1 MYCDPVT
8 ENGTIEHGKIDYS
21 YPVSPE
27 NTDFMYINTT
37 YRVECD
43 PGYFPAN
50 RKRVKCV
57 INHRQRS
64 SRWNGN
70 LTNCS
75 KYLQVYV
82 VVLQCTHNIIYVCLQ
97 WFKAIGCGSRKQVV
111 MSHIV
116 QTLKQSHKTTVLY
129 QVMLQ
134 VDSFF
139 TSHR

>member
-82 VVLQCTHNIIYVCLQ
+82 VVYLKLVSMHCTHNIMSSMV
-97 WFKAIGCGSRKQVV
+97 ASRWLWE
-111 MSHIV
+111 SE
-116 QTLKQSHKTTVLY
+116 
-129 QVMLQ
+129 
-134 VDSFF
+134 
-139 TSHR
+139 TSCRVTHCTNVETESQNNRFISGNVTSR